1 MNYPYYQPNSMYMQ
15 DLQAMRDRI
24 DQQMRNAQQYQSQ
37 MAQTPQIN
45 QTFQIAPNQSLNE
58 LEGKYVNN
66 IEEVKNTLTLKNT
79 LFVDKEMKN
88 LWFKGTDGNIKTYTL
103 SEVVELDEK
112 DKQIIL
118 LQRQIEEMRGMML
131 NAKQSVNDN
140 VDESVTNTKS
150 TNVSTVKSTSKK

>member
-103 SEVVELDEK
+103 SEVIELDEK

-118 LQRQIEEMRGMML
+118 LQRQIEEMKGMML

>member
-58 LEGKYVNN
+58 LDGKYVNN

>member
-1 MNYPYYQPNSMYMQ
+1 MIYPYYQTNSMYMQ

-131 NAKQSVNDN
+131 NAKQPVNDN

>member
-45 QTFQIAPNQSLNE
+45 QTFQIVPNQSLNE

-131 NAKQSVNDN
+131 NAKQPVNDN

>member
-131 NAKQSVNDN
+131 NAKQPVNDN

>member
-1 MNYPYYQPNSMYMQ
+1 MNYPYYQLNSMYMQ

-103 SEVVELDEK
+103 SEVIELDEK